1 MVRSN
6 RQGNRLGLDGVALL
20 SKALAAGFECL
31 NELVLGGNH
40 FGPAGAQALAPSL
53 TPSVLP
59 RLANL
64 RFWQNSLAD
73 AGAAAVARA
82 LSGSSSLTL
91 LDLEECEIGS
101 PGALALEA
109 ELRNWPKLQTLDMRH
124 NPCSDVHQRLL
135 AAAALRLHLVL

>member
-1 MVRSN
+1 M
-6 RQGNRLGLDGVALL
+6 ALL
-20 SKALAAGFECL
+20 SQALAAGFECL
-31 NELVLGGNH
+31 NELVLGANH
-40 FGPAGAQALAPSL
+40 LGPAGAQALAPGL
-53 TPSVLP
+53 TPSLLP

-135 AAAALRLHLVL
+135 AASSFHLASHLHLVL